1 MWLSSTADGR
11 LLVSASSAVVR
22 HSADASHCRSVVWHP
37 ERQGRD
43 SQLHE
48 GRCRL

>member
-1 MWLSSTADGR
+1 MWLSSSADGC

-22 HSADASHCRSVVWHP
+22 HSADASHCRPVVWNS

-43 SQLHE
+43 SQLYE
-48 GRCRL
+48 GRWRL